1 MPWGAGV
8 SMCPGRFFA
17 MNELK
22 QFVFFMILYF
32 DFELKNPNEEVPDI
46 DVKRWGFGAM
56 QPTRDVG
63 FRYRLRF

>member
-22 QFVFFMILYF
+22 QFVFLMYYILT
-32 DFELKNPNEEVPDI
+32 LS
-46 DVKRWGFGAM
+46 
-56 QPTRDVG
+56 
-63 FRYRLRF
+63 